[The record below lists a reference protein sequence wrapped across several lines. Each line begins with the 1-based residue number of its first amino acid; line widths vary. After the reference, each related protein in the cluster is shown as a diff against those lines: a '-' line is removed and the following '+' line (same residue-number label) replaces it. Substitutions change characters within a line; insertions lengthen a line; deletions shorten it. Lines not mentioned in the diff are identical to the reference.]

1 MKLFKDAS
9 KQEHQNWNKA
19 VSVGFYILLLLLFV
33 NTLMYAYNGAELVSS
48 FSMFWTGIIVTFG
61 YQFILNKVRK
71 NEKTALVPFR
81 KISDAA
87 VFFCATHWLCG
98 CDRE

>member
-48 FSMFWTGIIVTFG
+48 
-61 YQFILNKVRK
+61 L
-71 NEKTALVPFR
+71 
-81 KISDAA
+81 
-87 VFFCATHWLCG
+87 
-98 CDRE
+98 